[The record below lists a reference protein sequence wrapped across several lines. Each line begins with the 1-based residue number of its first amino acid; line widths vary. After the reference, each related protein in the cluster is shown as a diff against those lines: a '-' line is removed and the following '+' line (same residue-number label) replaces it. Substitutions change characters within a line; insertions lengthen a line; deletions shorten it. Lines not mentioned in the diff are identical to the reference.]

1 MEGILFTNNT
11 FVLSATTATSTTSLA
26 TYVST
31 GLTIFVAIQFI
42 LLVSP
47 TVLVLLSIGMFK
59 LAGIK

>member
-31 GLTIFVAIQFI
+31 GLTIFAAIPVI
-42 LLVSP
+42 LILFP
-47 TVLVLLSIGMFK
+47 TVLALLSIGMLK